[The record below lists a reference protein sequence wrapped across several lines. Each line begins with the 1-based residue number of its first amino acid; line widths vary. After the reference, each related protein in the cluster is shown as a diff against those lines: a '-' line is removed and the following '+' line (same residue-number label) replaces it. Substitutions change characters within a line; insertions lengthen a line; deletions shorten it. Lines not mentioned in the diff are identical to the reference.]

1 MTADLPTDQIEVRG
15 LVVAA
20 FCGVLP
26 EEQAR
31 RQPFRIDLDLHVDL
45 AAAGA
50 SDGLDDTVDYG
61 AVSARIGELAEE
73 LRCQLMEH
81 FAQRVADLALGFD
94 GVVAVTV
101 AITKLR
107 PPLPEVVDTT
117 GVRIHRARS

>member
-1 MTADLPTDQIEVRG
+1 MSDTQPDQIEVRG

-20 FCGVLP
+20 YCGVLP

-31 RQPFRIDLDLHVDL
+31 RQPFRIDLDLFVDL

-61 AVSARIGELAEE
+61 AVSAQVGEMAEE

-81 FAQRVADLALGFD
+81 FAQRIADVALGFE
-94 GVVAVTV
+94 GVAAVTV
-101 AITKLR
+101 SVTKLR
-107 PPLPEVVDTT
+107 PPLPEIVDTT
-117 GVRIHRARS
+117 GVRIHRKSS